1 MNIDRLQEFYT
12 VCQTGSIRAAA
23 ASLALSPATL
33 TSRMHAFEQELGT
46 SLIARQGSRLE
57 ITDAGKKLF
66 SQAPDIL
73 QRWQQ
78 VTQEVTA
85 ASQHAYRHLR
95 ISLPETI
102 MPLFL
107 GPFLDHL
114 NRTWPQIHIDL
125 LDDTDL
131 SMEETL
137 RSGDVDVFFAVMIDR
152 QTPADLERHDIAT
165 PNHHVLLPASH
176 PLAQKNELRL
186 RDLDGE
192 QFILAP
198 NGACACVRNFQLTNL
213 AAGKIRYSLYDSQ
226 STITYSKLLVSIGK
240 GLFLSPSP
248 VPDLPP
254 NTASVILRDLPY
266 PATPCFFV
274 HKQTVNA
281 DAAAFVRDFL
291 AFTKDAARR
300 MPPREGKHHDI

>member
-1 MNIDRLQEFYT
+1 MDIQKLSEFAIIG
-12 VCQTGSIRAAA
+12 QMGSIRGAAA
-23 ASLALSPATL
+23 ALGVSPATL
-33 TSRMHAFEQELGT
+33 TSRLHAFEQELGVD
-46 SLIARQGSRLE
+46 LFGKKG
-57 ITDAGKKLF
+57 ITEAGKQLF
-66 SQAPDIL
+66 AQAPEIL
-73 QRWQQ
+73 QRWQAAAK
-78 VTQEVTA
+78 EVTA

-125 LDDTDL
+125 LDGTDL
-131 SMEETL
+131 SIEDTL
-137 RSGDVDVFFAVMIDR
+137 RSGEVDVFFAVMIDR
-152 QTPADLERHDIAT
+152 QTPPDLERYDVAT
-165 PNHHVLLPASH
+165 PHHHLLLPSWH

-213 AAGKIRYSLYDSQ
+213 AAGIIRYSLYDSQ
-226 STITYSKLLVSIGK
+226 STITFSKLLVSIGK

-248 VPDLPP
+248 IPDLPP
-254 NTASVILRDLPY
+254 NTASVMIRNLPY

-274 HKQTVNA
+274 HKHTDNA

-291 AFTKDAARR
+291 TFTKEAPGMKRP
-300 MPPREGKHHDI
+300 MEGNRHEI

>member
-1 MNIDRLQEFYT
+1 MDIRKLSEFAL
-12 VCQTGSIRAAA
+12 VGQTGSIRSAAA
-23 ASLALSPATL
+23 KLHIAPTTL
-33 TSRMHAFEQELGT
+33 ICRIHAFEQELGVA
-46 SLIARQGSRLE
+46 LLERQGLTE
-57 ITDAGKKLF
+57 AGKQLLT
-66 SQAPDIL
+66 QAPDIL
-73 QRWQQ
+73 QRWQ
-78 VTQEVTA
+78 TTMKEVTA

-107 GPFLDHL
+107 GPFLEHL

-125 LDDTDL
+125 LDGTDL

-137 RSGDVDVFFAVMIDR
+137 RSGEVDVFFAVMIDR
-152 QTPADLERHDIAT
+152 QTPPDLERYDIAT
-165 PNHHVLLPASH
+165 PYHHILLPSRH
-176 PLAQKNELRL
+176 PLTNKNELRL

-198 NGACACVRNFQLTNL
+198 NGACACVRDFQLTNL
-213 AAGKIRYSLYDSQ
+213 AAGKIRYTLYDSQ

-248 VPDLPP
+248 IPDLPP
-254 NTASVILRDLPY
+254 NTASLMIRDLPY

-274 HKQTVNA
+274 HKQTGNA
-281 DAAAFVRDFL
+281 DAVAFVHDFL
-291 AFTKDAARR
+291 AFTRDAPGMMRS
-300 MPPREGKHHDI
+300 MEGMRHDI